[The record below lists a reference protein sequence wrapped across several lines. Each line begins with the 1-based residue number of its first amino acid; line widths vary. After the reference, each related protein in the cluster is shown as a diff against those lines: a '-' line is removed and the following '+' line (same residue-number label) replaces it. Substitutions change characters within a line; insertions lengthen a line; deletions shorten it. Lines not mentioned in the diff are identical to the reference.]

1 MWKGL
6 KAKEEDKMKKDIHPT
21 YYTDAIVI
29 CACGNTFTTGSTK
42 KELRVESCSKCH
54 PFFTGQQKI
63 VDTEGRVEK
72 FRRKFNLGEKE

>member
-1 MWKGL
+1 
-6 KAKEEDKMKKDIHPT
+6 MKKDIHPT
-21 YYTDAIVI
+21 YYRDAIVI

>member
-1 MWKGL
+1 
-6 KAKEEDKMKKDIHPT
+6 MKKDIHPT

-54 PFFTGQQKI
+54 PLFTGQQKI

-72 FRRKFNLGEKE
+72 FRRRFNLGEKE